1 MQKSARKYKGN
12 TKIHKIFN
20 VHISNRIFI
29 PLVFFCNCVH
39 KNLNLRKH
47 PQFDHCR
54 NIFTKIKNRMIYKKK
69 KKKITV
75 ITTKDKYSR
84 IRCRFLSRKLS
95 LIHTDKV
102 DRYHRL
108 PSPRR
113 KKELCIYLSVI
124 FTRE

>member
-1 MQKSARKYKGN
+1 MRDLNMQKSTRKYKGN

-29 PLVFFCNCVH
+29 PLIFFCNCVH

-69 KKKITV
+69 KKKLQ
-75 ITTKDKYSR
+75 SLLRR
-84 IRCRFLSRKLS
+84 INTRGY
-95 LIHTDKV
+95 DV
-102 DRYHRL
+102 DSFHVNY
-108 PSPRR
+108 P
-113 KKELCIYLSVI
+113 
-124 FTRE
+124 